1 MSELEFEGTS
11 SFTKDFPT
19 QPLTGLS
26 MAPILVFLVLKQSL
40 ADVSEVEK
48 AQTIPLINKC

>member
-19 QPLTGLS
+19 QPLTELS